1 MTVLVY
7 DVSINLE
14 RGFEMSVSTK
24 TMIDCDAC
32 GDFFEVSQYELSV
45 GLTLCEAC
53 NDDKMYAMEQIRN
66 GGL

>member
-1 MTVLVY
+1 
-7 DVSINLE
+7 
-14 RGFEMSVSTK
+14 MSVSTK

-66 GGL
+66 GS